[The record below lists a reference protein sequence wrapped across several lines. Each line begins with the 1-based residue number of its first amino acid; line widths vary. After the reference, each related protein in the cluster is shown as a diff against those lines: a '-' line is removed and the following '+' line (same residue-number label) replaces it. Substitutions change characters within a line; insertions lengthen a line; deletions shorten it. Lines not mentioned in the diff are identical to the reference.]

1 MVAPERRD
9 VVVAATEEVAALP
22 KQRVELAQTPA
33 PLAVQVPETTTEDV
47 VDMVTV
53 NVRKAVTAEIA
64 DVQPTDADVRRQRH
78 HSVAAATAHRERWP
92 DCVTI
97 DNAMDL

>member
-1 MVAPERRD
+1 M
-9 VVVAATEEVAALP
+9 AALP
-22 KQRVELAQTPA
+22 NQRVELAQTPA

-47 VDMVTV
+47 VDMVAV

-64 DVQPTDADVRRQRH
+64 DVRPTDAGVRRQRH
-78 HSVAAATAHRERWP
+78 LSVATATAHRERWP